1 MKKTLLLLP
10 VALFALAGCQGEE
23 PAPPE
28 QPEVEVKTMEEIGKL
43 TPEQEAAQI
52 RQQDQRPQ
60 EDKEESGL

>member
-1 MKKTLLLLP
+1 MKALLLVP

-28 QPEVEVKTMEEIGKL
+28 QPAVETKTMEEIGKL

-52 RQQDQRPQ
+52 RQQDQRSQ
-60 EDKEESGL
+60 EDKQEGGI